1 MARHLNLH
9 HPLKQL
15 AQWVLR
21 KELAQAHKSYCR
33 VMNENS
39 KLRVSLDERG
49 KQVGAERRL
58 MRVVTAGSSDFRRS
72 LEKNLLSAEMQLEGA
87 RQICKQL
94 EKTLR

>member
-49 KQVGAERRL
+49 KQVGRL
-58 MRVVTAGSSDFRRS
+58 TRVVTAGSSGFRRS